1 MSSKSRNKS
10 VKFKSNSQT
19 KLENNAIKT
28 LKKQSKHAS
37 FDNPKPTKPKKKA
50 IKKRSQSI
58 PSTSIPILQI
68 NGLEASS
75 VSLDNLNFHENVQTE
90 QTPKEDK

>member
-10 VKFKSNSQT
+10 VKFKSNSHT

-37 FDNPKPTKPKKKA
+37 FDKPTKPKKKA
-50 IKKRSQSI
+50 IKMRSQSI